1 MRDEM
6 ADAYAA
12 HDSFLAELLARL
24 TDLEDI
30 AERMVATCAD
40 PIAVSDYW
48 TWKARG

>member
-6 ADAYAA
+6 ADAWAA
-12 HDSFLAELLARL
+12 YGALLARL
-24 TDLEDI
+24 TVLEEI

-40 PIAVSDYW
+40 PLAVTDYW